1 MIAMK
6 SICNPS
12 VAKNGRL
19 EPIGPIV
26 YRVMADLEMRAS
38 QGLLSPASEA
48 EEDRQGKEIES
59 LRPAS
64 VAHHVPGNRGTD

>member
-1 MIAMK
+1 MK
-6 SICNPS
+6 TIYKQS
-12 VAKNGRL
+12 VVRNGRL

-38 QGLLSPASEA
+38 QGLLGPASEA
-48 EEDRQGKEIES
+48 EEDRQGKERVS

-64 VAHHVPGNRGTD
+64 VAHHGPGNRGMG